1 MQQLLP
7 SVSDKVIFRPT
18 LSTIHHLDLK
28 HFCRIVYY
36 IKIVFLP
43 WYLTVWMEEKA
54 LIQIPNFLLF
64 KQWIIWID
72 DVYKHLS
79 VGIWNWRLNILLFQ
93 ISRCIKEE
101 NNILFQQ
108 PKCVVNYMNKCTVS
122 VNRTVQCVQWNVPV
136 TILTISQ
143 SVTVGLTVNTT
154 SNMLKILVLIT

>member
-1 MQQLLP
+1 M
-7 SVSDKVIFRPT
+7 
-18 LSTIHHLDLK
+18 
-28 HFCRIVYY
+28 C

-43 WYLTVWMEEKA
+43 WYLTVLMEEKA

-64 KQWIIWID
+64 KHWIIHFFKRQID

-122 VNRTVQCVQWNVPV
+122 VNTTVQSVQWNVPV